1 MATTLQK
8 RGQTALVR
16 VKENAGM
23 LATVVGGTWLVHVAT
38 VLTGGWLLSLG
49 IVPRSL
55 SGLVGILFAPFLHGS
70 FAHLLANTLAF
81 VPLSILLLMR
91 GRRDFYSV
99 SAAGVVGSGLG
110 AWLFG
115 APGTVT
121 IGASGVLFAWLG
133 FLMARGLVERSVGAV
148 LATVAV
154 TWGMGSMVWGVL
166 PLTAGVSWQAHLFG
180 FLTGLVVAWRM
191 RVRK

>member
-23 LATVVGGTWLVHVAT
+23 LATVVGGTWLTHLAT
-38 VLTGGWLLSLG
+38 VLTGGWLLSFG

-55 SGLVGILFAPFLHGS
+55 PGLVGILFAPFLHGS
-70 FAHLLANTLAF
+70 FAHLLANTIAF

-91 GRRDFYSV
+91 GKRDFYAV
-99 SAAGVVGSGLG
+99 SAAGIVGSGLG

-154 TWGMGSMVWGVL
+154 TWGMGGMVWGVL

-191 RVRK
+191 RVRS